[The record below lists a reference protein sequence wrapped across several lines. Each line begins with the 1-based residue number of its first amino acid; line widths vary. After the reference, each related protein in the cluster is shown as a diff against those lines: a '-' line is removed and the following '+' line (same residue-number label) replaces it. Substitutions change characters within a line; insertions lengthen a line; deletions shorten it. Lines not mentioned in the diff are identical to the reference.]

1 MPDESVT
8 THSRI
13 DPAPLALG
21 AFALNTFLLSWV
33 NTGLITESAAVTAAA
48 TAWAFGGMVQIAVAF
63 FEIAHNRLF
72 PAVTF
77 GSYGGF
83 WLSFALYETIY
94 APSLPAADEGMVTAL
109 FLAPWVV
116 FTFYMLIGSLRTN
129 LALLVAFILVE
140 VLLVPAVYGFASGDP
155 IGIRISGWAGVAL
168 AIDVWYVAAAEI
180 INHQFRRV
188 VLPLGEFQSGAVGP
202 GAHSTGR

>member
-1 MPDESVT
+1 MSNETVAARTP
-8 THSRI
+8 I

-33 NTGLITESAAVTAAA
+33 NTGLISDTAAVTAAA
-48 TAWAFGGMVQIAVAF
+48 TAWAFGGMVQIAVGF
-63 FEIAHNRLF
+63 FEVAHNRLF

-83 WLSFALYETIY
+83 WVSFALYETIY
-94 APSLPAADEGMVTAL
+94 APNIPAPDEGMATAL

-129 LALLVAFILVE
+129 LALTVAFVLVE
-140 VLLVPAVYGFASGDP
+140 VLLVPAIYGFASGDP
-155 IGIRISGWAGVAL
+155 LGIHISGWAGVAL

-180 INHQFRRV
+180 INHQFRRI
-188 VLPLGEFQSGAVGP
+188 VLPLGEFRAETAES
-202 GAHSTGR
+202 SL